1 MHIRSYLFHVLT
13 TATIAA
19 AAVPA
24 AVHAQ
29 SFLPEKLTTEYR
41 ESPMGIASAQP
52 RLSWQIRSAGRDFMQ
67 SAYEVRTGA
76 NAAALAK
83 GKEIGWHSGKVSSG
97 ESLHIPYSGNA
108 LQSRERVF
116 WQVRVYDRNGKASPW
131 SSVASWEMG
140 LLQPRDWAAEWIGRS
155 NDTTGKPG
163 PSPLFRRP
171 FQVAKPIQQA
181 RLFVTA
187 RGLYEA
193 HINGKRVGDDYLTP
207 GWTAYDKRLQ
217 YQVYDI
223 TSMLRNGDNVV
234 GATLGDGWYR
244 GNLVFLNQ
252 RNTYGKTAALLL
264 QMEITYRDGS
274 RETIATDGSWKTTD
288 AGPVRYSDIYNGET
302 LDARMEIAG
311 WAAPGFSDAGWQSA
325 AVLPLTKD
333 NIVAQEGP
341 GVKKHERL
349 KPIKFIT
356 TPQGETVVDFGQ
368 NMVGWVELSVKGN
381 AGDTITIHHAEVL
394 DKDGNFYTANLRA
407 AKQENKFILKG
418 GATET
423 LAPRFTFQGFRYI
436 RVKGI
441 RQAMDTSLF
450 TAVAVYSDMGETG
463 SFTCSHPLINQ
474 LQRNIQWGQK
484 GNFVDVP
491 TDCPQR
497 DERLGWTGDA
507 QVFFN
512 TAAYNMNV
520 TGFFTKWMKDVAA
533 DQRPNGDIPVVI
545 PDVKVIPWAG
555 SAGWGDVV
563 TIIPWQFYQNYGDRR
578 MLEVQYQS
586 MTNWVDYI
594 TKISRNELWNHGPHF
609 GDWLFYSAPHD
620 NDGRSAITDKYLI
633 AQAFYIHSTQNVI
646 NTAKV
651 LGKTADAEKY
661 EALIKRIKN
670 AFLREYVTPSGRMVS
685 STQTA
690 YVLALNFDILPE
702 EQRATAAKRLVDN
715 IESYGN
721 HLTTGFLGTPYLCH
735 VLTRYGYTDVAYKLL
750 MQETY
755 PSWLYPVKMGATTI
769 WERWDGIKPDGSFQD
784 VGMNS
789 FNHYAYGA
797 IGDWMYKTVT
807 GIQPDPAAPGYKQFR
822 IQPRPGG
829 GLTHANAEFK
839 SLYGT
844 IASKWKL
851 ADGKLKLE
859 VTVPAN
865 TSAKII
871 LPGAATAAVTES
883 GKTVQ
888 TTADGKDASLQVG
901 SGTYAFEYSFS
912 K

>member
-1 MHIRSYLFHVLT
+1 MASAAF
-13 TATIAA
+13 AA
-19 AAVPA
+19 ALPCSLQ
-24 AVHAQ
+24 AQ

-41 ESPMGIASAQP
+41 TSPLGVATAQP
-52 RLSWQIRSAGRDFMQ
+52 RMSWQIKSSGRNFMQ
-67 SAYEVRTGA
+67 SAYEVRTGS

-83 GKEIGWHSGKVSSG
+83 GKEIGWQSGKVSSG
-97 ESLHIPYSGNA
+97 ESLHIPYGGGA
-108 LQSRERVF
+108 LSSRQRVF

-131 SSVASWEMG
+131 SQVASWEMG
-140 LLQPRDWAAEWIGRS
+140 LLQPSDWSAQWIGRA

-163 PSPLFRRP
+163 PSPIFRKP
-171 FQVAKPIQQA
+171 FQLAKPVQSA

-187 RGLYEA
+187 HGLYEA
-193 HINGKRVGDDYLTP
+193 HINGKRVGEDHLTP

-217 YQVYDI
+217 YQVYDV
-223 TSMLRNGDNVV
+223 TPLLQNGNNVI

-264 QMEITYRDGS
+264 QMEVTYRDGS
-274 RETIATDGSWKTTD
+274 KETITSDGSWKTAD
-288 AGPVRYSDIYNGET
+288 SGPVRYSDIYNGEIV
-302 LDARMEIAG
+302 DARMEMNG
-311 WAAPGFSDAGWQSA
+311 WASPGFNDAGWQSA
-325 AVLPLTKD
+325 AVLPLTKN

-341 GVKKHERL
+341 GVRQKERL

-356 TPQGETVVDFGQ
+356 TPQGEAVVDFGQ
-368 NMVGWVELSVKGN
+368 NMVGWVELKVKGN

-407 AKQENKFILKG
+407 AKQENKYVLKG
-418 GATET
+418 GGTET
-423 LAPRFTFQGFRYI
+423 FAPRFTFQGFRYI

-441 RQAMDTSLF
+441 RQPLDTSLF
-450 TAVAVYSDMGETG
+450 TGVAVYSDMGETG

-474 LQRNIQWGQK
+474 LQQNIQWGQK

-512 TAAYNMNV
+512 TASYNMNV

-545 PDVKVIPWAG
+545 PDVKSIPSPG

-578 MLEVQYQS
+578 MLEVQYES
-586 MTNWVDYI
+586 MKKWVDYI

-633 AQAFYIHSTQNVI
+633 AQAFYIHSTQNLI
-646 NTAKV
+646 NAAKV
-651 LGKTADAEKY
+651 LGNNGDVAKY
-661 EALIKRIKN
+661 EELIKRLKN
-670 AFLREYVTPSGRMVS
+670 AFLREYVTPNGRMVS

-702 EQRATAAKRLVDN
+702 EQRATAAQRLVDN
-715 IESYGN
+715 IGAYGN

-735 VLTRYGYTDVAYKLL
+735 VLTRFGHTDVAYKLL
-750 MQETY
+750 MQESY

-769 WERWDGIKPDGSFQD
+769 WERWDGIKPDGTFQD

-829 GLTHANAEFK
+829 GLTHASAEFQ

-844 IASKWKL
+844 IASKWKI
-851 ADGKLKLE
+851 DGGKLKLE
-859 VTVPAN
+859 VSVPAN
-865 TSAKII
+865 TSAKIV
-871 LPGAATAAVTES
+871 LPGAASATVTES
-883 GKTVQ
+883 GKAVQ
-888 TTADGKDASLQVG
+888 ATAEGKDASLQVG
-901 SGTYAFEYSFS
+901 SGNYAFEYSYS

>member
-1 MHIRSYLFHVLT
+1 MYMKSWLFHVLT
-13 TATIAA
+13 TAAVSA
-19 AAVPA
+19 AAVPLS
-24 AVHAQ
+24 VSAQ
-29 SFLPEKLTTEYR
+29 SFRPEKLTTEYK
-41 ESPMGIASAQP
+41 SAPIGIAASQP
-52 RLSWQIRSAGRDFMQ
+52 RMSWQIQSSGRDFLQ

-83 GKEIGWHSGKVSSG
+83 GKDIAWQSGKVNSG
-97 ESLHIPYSGNA
+97 ESLHIPYGGGPLA
-108 LQSRERVF
+108 SRQRVY
-116 WQVRVYDRNGKASPW
+116 WQVRVFDKNGKASPW
-131 SSVASWEMG
+131 SEVASWEMG
-140 LLQPRDWAAEWIGRS
+140 LLQPADWQAKWIARS
-155 NDTTGKPG
+155 SDTSGKPG
-163 PSPLFRRP
+163 PSPLFRKAFRLS
-171 FQVAKPIQQA
+171 KPVQSA
-181 RLFVTA
+181 RLYVTA
-187 RGLYEA
+187 HGLYEA

-223 TSMLRNGDNVV
+223 TPMLRNGENAI
-234 GATLGDGWYR
+234 GAMLGDGWYR
-244 GNLVFLNQ
+244 GNLVFFNQ

-264 QMEITYRDGS
+264 QAEITYRDGS
-274 RETIATDGSWKTTD
+274 KETIATDGSWKSVD

-302 LDARMEIAG
+302 VNTLMEITG
-311 WAAPGFSDAGWQSA
+311 WADPGFHDASWEKV

-333 NIVAQEGP
+333 NLVAQEGP
-341 GVKKHERL
+341 GVKQHERL
-349 KPIKFIT
+349 KPVKFIT
-356 TPQGETVVDFGQ
+356 TPEGDAVVDFGQ
-368 NMVGWVELSVKGN
+368 NMVGWVELKVKGK
-381 AGDTITIHHAEVL
+381 AGDTITLHHAEVL
-394 DKDGNFYTANLRA
+394 DKAGNFYTANLRA
-407 AKQENKFILKG
+407 AKQENKFVLNG
-418 GATET
+418 WGTET

-436 RVKGI
+436 RVKGL
-441 RQAMDTSLF
+441 RQPLDTSMF
-450 TAVAVYSDMGETG
+450 TGVAVYSDMGETG
-463 SFTCSHPLINQ
+463 SFSCSHPLINQ
-474 LQRNIQWGQK
+474 LQKNIQWGQK

-533 DQRPNGDIPVVI
+533 DQRSNGDIPVVI
-545 PDVKVIPWAG
+545 PDVKSIPSPG

-563 TIIPWQFYQNYGDRR
+563 TIIPWNFYQNYGDRR
-578 MLEVQYQS
+578 MLEVQYES
-586 MTNWVDYI
+586 MRKWVDYI
-594 TKISRNELWNHGPHF
+594 TAQSKSELWNHGPHF

-646 NTAKV
+646 NAAKV
-651 LGKTADAEKY
+651 LGKGADVEKY
-661 EALIKRIKN
+661 EELIKRIKA
-670 AFLREYVTPSGRMVS
+670 AFIREYVTPNGRMVS

-702 EQRATAAKRLVDN
+702 AQRASAAKRLADN
-715 IESYGN
+715 IASYGN

-735 VLTRYGYTDVAYKLL
+735 VLTRFGYTDVAYKLL
-750 MQETY
+750 MQESY

-769 WERWDGIKPDGSFQD
+769 WERWDGIKPDGTFQD

-807 GIQPDPAAPGYKQFR
+807 GIQPDPASPGYKQFR

-829 GLTHANAEFK
+829 GLTHASAEYK

-851 ADGKLKLE
+851 DGGRLKLE

-865 TSAKII
+865 TTAKIV
-871 LPGAATAAVTES
+871 LPGAAGAAVTES
-883 GKTVQ
+883 GKPVQ
-888 TTADGKDASLQVG
+888 LSAEGKDASLQVG
-901 SGTYAFEYSFS
+901 SGNYAFEYAFG

>member
-1 MHIRSYLFHVLT
+1 MT
-13 TATIAA
+13 TAALT
-19 AAVPA
+19 AAVA
-24 AVHAQ
+24 THSVQAQ
-29 SFLPEKLTTEYR
+29 TFVPQQLTTEYQ
-41 ESPMGIASAQP
+41 SAPLGIAAAQP
-52 RLSWQIRSAGRDFMQ
+52 RLSWQIKSSGRDFMQ

-83 GKEIGWHSGKVSSG
+83 GKEIGWQSGKVSSG
-97 ESLHIPYSGNA
+97 ESLHIPYGGGA
-108 LQSRERVF
+108 LASRQRVY

-131 SSVASWEMG
+131 SAVTSFEMG
-140 LLQPRDWAAEWIGRS
+140 LLQPGDWQAEWIGRA
-155 NDTTGKPG
+155 NDTSGKPG
-163 PSPLFRRP
+163 PSPLFRKG
-171 FQVAKPIQQA
+171 FELSKPIKSA
-181 RLFVTA
+181 RLYVTA
-187 RGLYEA
+187 HGLYDA

-223 TSMLRNGDNVV
+223 TSLLRNGGNVI

-264 QMEITYRDGS
+264 QAEITFADGS
-274 RETIATDGSWKTTD
+274 KATIASDGSWKTTD
-288 AGPVRYSDIYNGET
+288 TGPVRYSDIYNGET
-302 LDARMEIAG
+302 VDARLNING
-311 WAAPGFSDAGWQSA
+311 WAEPGFNDASWQPA
-325 AVLPLTKD
+325 AVLPLTK
-333 NIVAQEGP
+333 NNLVAQEGP
-341 GVKKHERL
+341 GVRMHERL

-356 TPQGETVVDFGQ
+356 TPKGEAVVDFGQ
-368 NMVGWVELSVKGN
+368 NMVGWVELKVKGN

-394 DKDGNFYTANLRA
+394 DKEGNFYTANLRA
-407 AKQENKFILKG
+407 AKQENKYILKG
-418 GATET
+418 DGVET
-423 LAPRFTFQGFRYI
+423 FAPRFTFQGFRYI

-441 RQAMDTSLF
+441 RQPLDTSLF
-450 TAVAVYSDMGETG
+450 TGVAVYSDMGETG
-463 SFTCSHPLINQ
+463 SFSTSHPLINQ
-474 LQRNIQWGQK
+474 LQKNIKWGQK

-512 TAAYNMNV
+512 TASYNMDV

-545 PDVKVIPWAG
+545 PDVKSIPSPG

-578 MLEVQYQS
+578 MLEVQYES
-586 MTNWVDYI
+586 MKKWVDHI
-594 TKISRNELWNHGPHF
+594 TQQSRNELWNHGPHF

-646 NTAKV
+646 NAAKV
-651 LGKTADAEKY
+651 LGRSADVAKY
-661 EALIKRIKN
+661 EELIKRIKN
-670 AFLREYVTPSGRMVS
+670 AFLREYVTPNGRMVS

-702 EQRATAAKRLVDN
+702 DQRASAAKRLVDN
-715 IESYGN
+715 ISAYGN

-769 WERWDGIKPDGSFQD
+769 WERWDGIKPDGTFQD

-822 IQPRPGG
+822 IHPRPGG
-829 GLTHANAEFK
+829 GLTHASAEYK

-851 ADGKLKLE
+851 DGGKLKLE

-865 TSAKII
+865 TTARIV
-871 LPGAATAAVTES
+871 LPGAASASVTES
-883 GKTVQ
+883 GKAVQ
-888 TTADGKDASLQVG
+888 TTAEGKDAALQVG
-901 SGTYAFEYSFS
+901 SGNYVFEYAYSI
-912 K
+912 